1 MLFCSGIAFL
11 EELNI
16 GENYLKALIIIFLA
30 LTSSGLLLYAILNID
45 NFKRIKGSSKEEN
58 RKYVELLCENFNWK
72 LQRHSKERS
81 IISFSADLFS
91 WSREIVFI
99 YDKTEILVNVTSFGL
114 FKTKSPFHWFADR
127 KTENKIEKEIFN
139 SINND
144 MPTTVIANSRQ
155 R

>member
-1 MLFCSGIAFL
+1 MLAC
-11 EELNI
+11 
-16 GENYLKALIIIFLA
+16 
-30 LTSSGLLLYAILNID
+30 TSSGLLLYAILNID

-99 YDKTEILVNVTSFGL
+99 YDKSEILVNVTSFGL

-127 KTENKIEKEIFN
+127 KTEKKIEKEILKN
-139 SINND
+139 INND
-144 MPTTVIANSRQ
+144 MPTSVNRK
-155 R
+155 